1 MENHQG
7 PELQE
12 LKRRLRT
19 CKLGASGVSIAWSCL
34 TRSSILDKAKPW
46 VEDDDCTSFDN
57 FLPASL
63 LSANSPSGHYN
74 TAYHFASILGV
85 LGRRNTSTRAF
96 RNKDGSIDER
106 PLTLL
111 AYNSGDVLPLPKHEC
126 DGPHAAYTA
135 KSLSAVLLNGIL
147 CCCVRA
153 NAGSDVPA
161 SEPPTHRPPQRPPS
175 ASILHV
181 LVNVPLLY
189 TVDRDTEPRL
199 PRP

>member
-1 MENHQG
+1 M
-7 PELQE
+7 PP
-12 LKRRLRT
+12 
-19 CKLGASGVSIAWSCL
+19 S
-34 TRSSILDKAKPW
+34 RSPKPVPTAEQSILDKAKPW
-46 VEDDDCTSFDN
+46 VEDDDCASFDN

-126 DGPHAAYTA
+126 DGPHAASTA

-161 SEPPTHRPPQRPPS
+161 SLSHLHIGPPASPVCFHPARPGQRAASLHRGQRHR
-175 ASILHV
+175 A
-181 LVNVPLLY
+181 
-189 TVDRDTEPRL
+189 
-199 PRP
+199 